1 MKDFLASSS
10 CNGYIENNI
19 FAVTIASTQKTQI
32 GGFILCMYV
41 SILNK
46 SWESEQSQQVVFEE
60 KCCYH

>member
-32 GGFILCMYV
+32 DGFILCMYV

-46 SWESEQSQQVVFEE
+46 S
-60 KCCYH
+60 